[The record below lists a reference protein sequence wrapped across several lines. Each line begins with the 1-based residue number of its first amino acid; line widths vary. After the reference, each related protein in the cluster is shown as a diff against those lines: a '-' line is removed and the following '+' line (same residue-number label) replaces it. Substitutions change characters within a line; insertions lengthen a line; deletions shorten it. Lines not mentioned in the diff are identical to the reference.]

1 MDEELLLRAEP
12 RSSLAGGDV
21 VDAIQ
26 ELDLP
31 ARAFL
36 LGEEEAIIVRAL
48 AGNRG
53 LSQTSRIVFN
63 EN

>member
-1 MDEELLLRAEP
+1 MNKKLLLWGEP
-12 RSSLAGGDV
+12 KPSLACLDV
-21 VDAIQ
+21 VNAIQ

-48 AGNRG
+48 AVNRG